1 MLWVL
6 FLGQINWLHLGS
18 WYSQSLLRET
28 DLCLV
33 IQQKEFSVDTSLEVL
48 EKLQGK
54 IGWASNP
61 KVEQKD
67 AIYHLQSCRDQG
79 RKDFYSSLPLGVE
92 PREQPHYSSWDYQGV
107 APAEDAS

>member
-6 FLGQINWLHLGS
+6 FLRQMNWLQLGS

-33 IQQKEFSVDTSLEVL
+33 IQQKEFSVDISLEVL
-48 EKLQGK
+48 EELQGK

-61 KVEQKD
+61 AVGQKD

-92 PREQPHYSSWDYQGV
+92 PWEQLHYSSWDYQGV
-107 APAEDAS
+107 APAEDVS

>member
-1 MLWVL
+1 MLLVL
-6 FLGQINWLHLGS
+6 FLRQMNRLHLGS

-28 DLCLV
+28 DLCLE
-33 IQQKEFSVDTSLEVL
+33 IQQKEFNVDTSLEVL

-54 IGWASNP
+54 IGWARNP

-92 PREQPHYSSWDYQGV
+92 PWEQLHNSSWDYQGV

>member
-6 FLGQINWLHLGS
+6 LLRQMNWLQLGS

-33 IQQKEFSVDTSLEVL
+33 IQQKEFSVDISLEVL
-48 EKLQGK
+48 EELQGK

-61 KVEQKD
+61 AVGQKD

-92 PREQPHYSSWDYQGV
+92 PWEQLHYSSWDYQGV

>member
-6 FLGQINWLHLGS
+6 FLRQMNWLQLGS

-28 DLCLV
+28 DQCLV
-33 IQQKEFSVDTSLEVL
+33 IQQKEFSVDISLEVL
-48 EKLQGK
+48 EELQGK

-61 KVEQKD
+61 AVGQKD

-92 PREQPHYSSWDYQGV
+92 PWEQLHYSSWDYQGV